1 MTGAWPL
8 GALKR
13 TSGGQVCLQLLDH
26 GPSSSFRSLL
36 VGAVGAWLLRESQ
49 RDAIFVFMGG
59 FDHFDVSLN
68 SAIAWQMPN

>member
-1 MTGAWPL
+1 LAAWGTEEDIWWPGL
-8 GALKR
+8 
-13 TSGGQVCLQLLDH
+13 SSVV